1 MRISIITLQLVI
13 LVLFVMCGKVT
24 EKFTCQPEYPQPG
37 QEISITYNP
46 SGTSLDDADEV
57 TLLAYCFPEGNSVVK
72 EIDMEK
78 SAGVWHGAFTT
89 ADTTLAVYIIFRS
102 GEQQDNNDKNGY
114 LVSLFTSDNKPV
126 KGGLARQ
133 AEVAIYSGA
142 FPLRLY
148 RDFEKANDYFEK
160 EFEFYPKQEQNW
172 KIVNSY
178 WYIFHNLHR
187 DSATTIIK
195 ARLEKLGHKE
205 EKTHE
210 ELSVLINWHQEFN
223 DKTLADKY
231 EKELLKREPKG
242 YHAEF
247 EHFMECAKEISIDNK
262 RKLTLAF
269 IEDFP
274 NSEYIEQLH
283 DRMISAYV
291 EKELYKEAENYFDTY
306 VKDPSSEFLD
316 NLAWAMVKGEI
327 MLERAVEL
335 AEIAVKKARTEQE
348 TEEKPGHYTQKEWQ
362 EEQNR
367 SLAYVLDTYGFGL
380 HKLGKIEESVS
391 VFEEAVEL
399 SQRKSKGIRERYCR
413 SLYETGQIEKAFTE
427 MESLIKEEPSKQ
439 ELRTF
444 FKEVYIKYKG
454 SEDGLELIFIEAEKE
469 HRIKKQK
476 EIKEQMIEK
485 PAPAFALNDLDSNT
499 VNLADFKG
507 KIVVLDFWGTWC
519 GVCLQSF
526 PAMQQSVNKYK
537 EDGRIKF
544 LFIDTL
550 EKIEDAEKKVR
561 EIINNNNYTFHVLL
575 DVNNSVANDYKITSA
590 PIKIIIGPNG
600 NIRFRIKGYGGDE
613 TELIEK
619 LDMMIAIL
627 R

>member
-57 TLLAYCFPEGNSVVK
+57 TLLAYCFPAGMPVVK
-72 EIDMEK
+72 EVIMEK
-78 SAGVWHGAFTT
+78 SAGVWRGAFNT

-114 LVSLFTSDNKPV
+114 LVSLFTADNKPI
-126 KGGLARQ
+126 KGGMARQ
-133 AEVAIYSGA
+133 AEVAFVGGPY
-142 FPLRLY
+142 PLRMQ
-148 RDFEKANDYFEK
+148 RDFEKAKDYYEK
-160 EFEFYPKQEQNW
+160 EFEFYPEQEQNW

-178 WYIFHNLHR
+178 WYPFHNLHR

-195 ARLEKLGHKE
+195 ARLDILGHKE
-205 EKTHE
+205 EKTSE
-210 ELSVLINWHQEFN
+210 ELSILINWHQELEE
-223 DKTLADKY
+223 KALADKY

-247 EHFMECAKEISIDNK
+247 EQFMVCAKEMSIDNK
-262 RKLTLAF
+262 RKLIIAF

-283 DRMISAYV
+283 DWMISAYV
-291 EKELYKEAENYFDTY
+291 EKNQIKEAENYFGTY
-306 VKDPSSEFLD
+306 VKDPSSNFLD
-316 NLAWAMVKGEI
+316 KLAWAMVKREI
-327 MLERAVEL
+327 MLDKAVEL
-335 AEIAVKKARTEQE
+335 AEIAVKKARSKQE

-362 EEQNR
+362 EKQNR
-367 SLAYVLDTYGFGL
+367 SLAHVLDTYGFGL
-380 HKLGKIEESVS
+380 YKLGKIEESVS

-413 SLYETGQIEKAFTE
+413 SLYETDQIEKAFAE
-427 MESLIKEEPSKQ
+427 LESLVNEDPSKQ
-439 ELRTF
+439 ELCAF
-444 FKEVYIKYKG
+444 FKEVYIKQKG
-454 SEDGLELIFIEAEKE
+454 SEDGLESFFVEAENE
-469 HRIKKQK
+469 NRQKKLE
-476 EIKEQMIEK
+476 EIKEQMMDK
-485 PAPAFALNDLDSNT
+485 SAPELTLNDLDGNT
-499 VNLADFKG
+499 VSLADFKG

-575 DVNNSVANDYKITSA
+575 DVDNSVANAYKITSA

-600 NIRFRIKGYGGDE
+600 NIRFRSPGYGGDDQ
-613 TELIEK
+613 LIEK
-619 LDMMIAIL
+619 LDMMIAML